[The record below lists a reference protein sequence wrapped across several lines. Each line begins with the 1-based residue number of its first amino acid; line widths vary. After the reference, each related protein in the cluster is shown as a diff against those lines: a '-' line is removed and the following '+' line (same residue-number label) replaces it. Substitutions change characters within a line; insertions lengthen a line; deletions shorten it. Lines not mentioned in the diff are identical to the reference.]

1 MQAPYIQL
9 KEIGL
14 TYDKDQKDTI
24 RQFSLDIKEG
34 EFISIVGKSGCGKTS
49 LLQMVAGMQKPTTG
63 LITISGHEVKEPVDE
78 LSYVF
83 QKPILLEWKTILENV
98 LLPLQLKRKL
108 TEKDTNKAMEML
120 DRVGLTDAIHKFPY
134 ECSGG
139 MQSRVAIVR
148 ALLNKPQTLLMDEP
162 FSALD
167 TFTRDRLHVQ
177 LNELIDTY
185 KPTVLFVTHDLQEA
199 FFLSDRI
206 ILLGGKPG
214 RILQEY
220 QVPFT
225 RPRQKSILFDPSFYK
240 FQQDMNERLQS

>member
-1 MQAPYIQL
+1 MLSPYIQL

-14 TYDKDQKDTI
+14 TYDKNQKDTI

-49 LLQMVAGMQKPTTG
+49 LLQMISGMQKPTTG
-63 LITISGHEVKEPVDE
+63 MITIGTHMVTELVDE

-98 LLPLQLKRKL
+98 LLPLKLKRKL
-108 TEKDTNKAMEML
+108 TEKDISKAKEML
-120 DRVGLTDAIHKFPY
+120 DRVGLTEAIHKFPY

-139 MQSRVAIVR
+139 MQSRAAIVR
-148 ALLNKPQTLLMDEP
+148 ALLDNPQILLMDEP

-167 TFTRDRLHVQ
+167 SFTRDQLHVQ
-177 LNELIDTY
+177 LNELIDMY
-185 KPTVLFVTHDLQEA
+185 KPTVVLVTHDLQEA

-206 ILLGGKPG
+206 ILLGGEPG
-214 RILQEY
+214 RFLQEY

-225 RPRQKSILFDPSFYK
+225 RPRQKSILFDPSFLN
-240 FQQDMNERLQS
+240 FQQDFNKRLQT

>member
-24 RQFSLDIKEG
+24 RQFSLDIKKG
-34 EFISIVGKSGCGKTS
+34 EFVSIVGKSGCGKTS

-83 QKPILLEWKTILENV
+83 QKPILLEWNTILENV
-98 LLPLQLKRKL
+98 LLPLRLKRKL
-108 TEKDTNKAMEML
+108 TDKDTNKAKEML

-148 ALLNKPQTLLMDEP
+148 ALLNKPQILLMDEP

-167 TFTRDRLHVQ
+167 SFTRYQLHAQ
-177 LNELIDTY
+177 LNELINTY
-185 KPTVLFVTHDLQEA
+185 KQTVLFVTHDLQEA

-206 ILLGGKPG
+206 ILLGGEPT
-214 RILQEY
+214 RILKEY
-220 QVPFT
+220 LVPFT
-225 RPRQKSILFDPSFYK
+225 RPRQKFILFDQSFYK
-240 FQQDMNERLQS
+240 FQQDMNKRLQS